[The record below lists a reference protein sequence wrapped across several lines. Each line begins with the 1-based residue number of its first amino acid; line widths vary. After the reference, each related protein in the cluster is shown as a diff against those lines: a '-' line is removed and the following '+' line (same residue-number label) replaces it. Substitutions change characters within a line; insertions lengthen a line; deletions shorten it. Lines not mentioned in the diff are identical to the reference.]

1 MDLYLK
7 FLQTFLVHLVFLWV
21 ALLLTIIAI
30 KQNIVDIPKEII
42 DKNGAVSSQVC
53 EMMAKK
59 ISKKF
64 KTNISIAC
72 TGISGPSGGSE
83 EKPVGTVFLFLC
95 YILIISLLKNL
106 FLMLIETLIE

>member
-1 MDLYLK
+1 
-7 FLQTFLVHLVFLWV
+7 
-21 ALLLTIIAI
+21 
-30 KQNIVDIPKEII
+30 
-42 DKNGAVSSQVC
+42 
-53 EMMAKK
+53 MMAKK

-83 EKPVGTVFLFLC
+83 EKPVGTVLFLY

-106 FLMLIETLIE
+106 FLMLIEPLIE